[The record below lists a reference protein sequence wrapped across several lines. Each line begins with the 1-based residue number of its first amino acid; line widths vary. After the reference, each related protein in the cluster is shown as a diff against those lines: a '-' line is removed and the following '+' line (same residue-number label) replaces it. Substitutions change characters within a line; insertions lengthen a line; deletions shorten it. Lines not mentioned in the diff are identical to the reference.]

1 MVLTRR
7 RNKLFCNESSDKQLG
22 ITDSRKLV
30 SVFFYKY
37 RWPLVGASA
46 QFFFTSILRI
56 DNLFYEYSKITT
68 YYVVVKILYYFF
80 LMTVWCFGYDFY
92 HNIKDG
98 KEIYIRGRNI
108 FVVYFSIVFLLLMI
122 VWPGTWALDDIRGLD
137 TIRRYESFYPW
148 QHILTGLYQ
157 DILLQVLPF
166 PGGIIL
172 QQNIIVSLCV
182 AYVITKLEQNYVIRS
197 FKNKYADIIIKLVPF
212 LLPPVLDY
220 QLSGYRMGL
229 YVYLELLLIIIIICD
244 VLGNREITWGKV
256 FFLCLLTCVCATW
269 RSESFLY
276 IPCICV
282 LILRINKSFSRNKKK
297 TALIIILFVFFE
309 LSSWQN
315 LELINNNYKV
325 ISLCRPC
332 VELLRKCNNEEN
344 SELLKAINCVI
355 KVQTV
360 YDNPDVDGERLYWDK
375 ELVDSWYTE
384 EEYKNFISAFLRLAL
399 KYPDVVAK
407 ERWSVFAGSLGIRG
421 VTYNNIAESALIFD
435 DDNDYWAAK
444 IFRDN
449 KWIFLRPIFKKIRK
463 IFIYYLGCMNT
474 EGKIIKPLHLLI
486 WNAVF
491 PILVLCYAWLDCL
504 LKKKWNLFILS
515 STIILRI
522 PIVFTMQPS
531 GWFMYILSFYFLG
544 WVYFTFKIIRY
555 RNYN

>member
-1 MVLTRR
+1 M
-7 RNKLFCNESSDKQLG
+7 FCNENSDKQLG

-30 SVFFYKY
+30 SDYFYKY

-46 QFFFTSILRI
+46 QFFLTSILRI

-92 HNIKDG
+92 HNIRDG

-197 FKNKYADIIIKLVPF
+197 FKNIYADIIIKLVPF

-269 RSESFLY
+269 RSESLLY
-276 IPCICV
+276 IPCVCV
-282 LILRINKSFSRNKKK
+282 LILRVNKSFSRNKKR

-309 LSSWQN
+309 ISSWQN

-332 VELLRKCNNEEN
+332 VELIRKSNKEED

-360 YDNPDVDGERLYWDK
+360 YDNPDVDGEFLYWNK

-399 KYPDVVAK
+399 KYPHVVAK

-435 DDNDYWAAK
+435 DDNDYWPAK

-449 KWIFLRPIFKKIRK
+449 KWIFLKPIFKKIRK

-474 EGKIIKPLHLLI
+474 EGKIIKSLHLLI

-515 STIILRI
+515 SAIILKI
-522 PIVFTMQPS
+522 PIVFAMQPS

-544 WVYFTFKIIRY
+544 WVYFTYKIIRY